1 MPLPLHH
8 RSPRGVLSSSGWERE
23 PSLVPSFAS
32 FMLGAQGWGHH
43 PTELSTGQCFAS
55 GRALSIASRQH
66 PGMDGWGGGTP
77 QNQRPLP
84 GAEVTSQPRAGAGKA
99 HPAAVSFGDHCSQG
113 NVVGNESAGGEQ

>member
-66 PGMDGWGGGTP
+66 PGMDGWGGGDPT
-77 QNQRPLP
+77 
-84 GAEVTSQPRAGAGKA
+84 K
-99 HPAAVSFGDHCSQG
+99 PAAVARSRGDLPAPCRRRKGASGSRELRSSLQSG
-113 NVVGNESAGGEQ
+113 KRGGK

>member
-1 MPLPLHH
+1 MALPLHH

-55 GRALSIASRQH
+55 GRALSIASPQH
-66 PGMDGWGGGTP
+66 PGMDGGGDPT
-77 QNQRPLP
+77 
-84 GAEVTSQPRAGAGKA
+84 K
-99 HPAAVSFGDHCSQG
+99 PAAVARSRGDLPAPCRRRKGASGSRELRSSLQSG
-113 NVVGNESAGGEQ
+113 KRGGK